1 MIKNL
6 LDANDEPPP
15 EPSAER
21 SKPARK
27 EVIGLFNS
35 DDTADTSSSRDD
47 EPFVLSRSEPE
58 SIAETARRSG
68 LAWSMGVVF
77 FGAVTFMLVLGWGA
91 DLLFGSPPW
100 GVVLGVVFGALIG
113 FIQLFRLSSQIF
125 KK

>member
-6 LDANDEPPP
+6 LDAKDEPPP

-27 EVIGLFNS
+27 EVIGLFDS
-35 DDTADTSSSRDD
+35 DDTADTSSTRDD

-77 FGAVTFMLVLGWGA
+77 FGAVAFMLVLGWGA
-91 DLLFGSPPW
+91 DLLFGSAPW

>member
-91 DLLFGSPPW
+91 DLLFGSAPW